1 MDCFPGLGLFCYST
15 YPRKI
20 TIQVKEG
27 MIKYVGGCDRM
38 ILQPMHTILGWK
50 KPVDPFSFASGSQNV
65 AQSNRNQTK
74 MIPKFIEASQRG

>member
-1 MDCFPGLGLFCYST
+1 
-15 YPRKI
+15 
-20 TIQVKEG
+20 
-27 MIKYVGGCDRM
+27 M